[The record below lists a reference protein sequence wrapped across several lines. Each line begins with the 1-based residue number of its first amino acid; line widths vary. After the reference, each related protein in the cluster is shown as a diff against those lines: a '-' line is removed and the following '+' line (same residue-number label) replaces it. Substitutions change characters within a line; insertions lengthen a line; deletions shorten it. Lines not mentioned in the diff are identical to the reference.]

1 LSETTHWQKAG
12 PHISVKGNYH
22 YGKIK
27 NTINKKL
34 KIIREDRHC
43 LHFMFSTMSS
53 TLLALLKYKGAR
65 GWGTLVMESRA
76 GRKYS
81 P

>member
-1 LSETTHWQKAG
+1 
-12 PHISVKGNYH
+12 
-22 YGKIK
+22 
-27 NTINKKL
+27 
-34 KIIREDRHC
+34 